1 MCVACLVSVS
11 GSNQYLL
18 RLMTDFLASQMFL
31 FVLVFFGFS
40 LILLNVAHFFTW
52 CNILQVLLPMLAMF
66 YLLPS
71 IFFANGD
78 RCFLQS

>member
-31 FVLVFFGFS
+31 FVLIFFWFLVNFAKCCSFFYLVQYFAS
-40 LILLNVAHFFTW
+40 LATHVGY
-52 CNILQVLLPMLAMF
+52 VLL
-66 YLLPS
+66 
-71 IFFANGD
+71 IT
-78 RCFLQS
+78 